1 MHANIFVTD
10 DEQAIR
16 AALVKRLIRQGHHAV
31 GYESA
36 EALLEELQR
45 NVPDLVMLDLK
56 MPGLSGL
63 EALKRVR
70 QLAPSANV
78 IILTAYGTVQDAV
91 EAMKMG
97 AYDFLV
103 KSVQLEDIEPVINR
117 ALEFLCL
124 RRRFEEEREQLSRKY
139 QFSNLVAHSPAMKQL
154 LAQVREVAGNSKSSV
169 MLLGE
174 TGTGKDFLA
183 HVIHHNGP
191 RASAPFVGVNC
202 TAIPK
207 DLFESEL
214 FGYERGAF
222 TGANQRKLGLFE
234 KAEGGT
240 LFLDEIGDL
249 DLSMQTKLLRVIQE
263 RSFRRLGGTDD
274 IGVNFRLITATNRE
288 LKKEVERGMFR
299 EDLYFRLNVV
309 AFEVP
314 PLRKRVEDILPL
326 CRRAIV
332 RFAHEFN
339 KPVPELDSETGV
351 LLERYHYPGNIRELE
366 NIIERAM
373 IFCSGQTLTDNYLP
387 RELHDRV
394 TTITTSVSQ
403 GAEQVIRIEMQIG
416 RQTLAQVEDSII
428 QETLRLAQFNKS
440 LAAKQLGLTR
450 FSLERRLRKLVDE

>member
-1 MHANIFVTD
+1 MRATIFVTD
-10 DEQAIR
+10 DEPSIR
-16 AALVKRLIRQGHHAV
+16 AAIVKKLARQGHYTV

-36 EALLEELQR
+36 EALLEELR
-45 NVPDLVMLDLK
+45 HNTPDLVLLDLK
-56 MPGLSGL
+56 MPGLNGL

-70 QLAPSANV
+70 QLAPSATV
-78 IILTAYGTVQDAV
+78 IIMTAYGTVQNAV

-103 KSVQLEDIEPVINR
+103 KSIQLEEIEPVINR
-117 ALEFLCL
+117 ALELLRF

-139 QFSNLVAHSPAMKQL
+139 QLSNLEAHSPAMKQL
-154 LAQVREVAGNSKSSV
+154 LAQIREVADNSKSSV

-183 HVIHHNGP
+183 RVIHYNGP
-191 RASAPFVGVNC
+191 RTSAPFVGVNC

-207 DLFESEL
+207 ELFESEL

-234 KAEGGT
+234 KADGGT

-249 DLSMQTKLLRVIQE
+249 DVSMQTKLLRVIQE

-288 LKKEVERGMFR
+288 LKKDVERGIFR

-309 AFEVP
+309 AFEIP
-314 PLRKRVEDILPL
+314 PLRRRVEDILPL

-339 KPVPELDSETGV
+339 KPIPEWDSETSA
-351 LLERYHYPGNIRELE
+351 LLERYQYPGNIRELE

-387 RELHDRV
+387 RELHDHV
-394 TTITTSVSQ
+394 NAITTSVSQ
-403 GAEQVIRIEMQIG
+403 GTGPVIRLEIQVG
-416 RQTLAQVEDSII
+416 RQTLAQIEESII
-428 QETLRLAQFNKS
+428 QETLRLTQFNKS
-440 LAAKQLGLTR
+440 LAARQLGLTR
-450 FSLERRLRKLVDE
+450 FSLDRRLKKLDHK